1 MMMTHEDTVEI
12 LATYALDAVSV
23 EEREAIEEHLAE
35 CPRCRAD
42 LDSFVE
48 VATALGNSV
57 EPLPEGLWNSIAQRL
72 PERHDEERPPMPRLV
87 RADHIETDDAAGGD
101 SSGARPRRIVTARR
115 RMATF
120 AAIAVSAAAAVA
132 ILSVSLVRAD
142 DHVSQLTTQSIA
154 GQPGDVVTALETPG
168 HQVINL
174 DSSKHVKLA
183 QFVVDPDGRGYMVS
197 SKLPTLSSDRT
208 YQLWGVVDGKPIS
221 LGLLGRHPAQ
231 ATFTLASWQTAS
243 VLGIT
248 VEPANGAVV
257 PSQPMVALGTI

>member
-1 MMMTHEDTVEI
+1 MITHEEANEL
-12 LATYALDAVSV
+12 LASFALDAVAD
-23 EEREAIEEHLAE
+23 EEQEQLEAHLAE
-35 CPRCRAD
+35 CPRCRAE
-42 LDSFVE
+42 LDGFAE
-48 VATALGNSV
+48 VASALGNSV
-57 EPLPEGLWNSIAQRL
+57 EPLPEGLWNSIALRL

-87 RADHIETDDAAGGD
+87 RADDTGGDAAVAPAPAT
-101 SSGARPRRIVTARR
+101 SIRQIAPARR
-115 RMATF
+115 RMATI
-120 AAIAVSAAAAVA
+120 AALAVSAAAAVA

-142 DHVSQLTTQSIA
+142 NHVSQLTSQAIS

-168 HQVINL
+168 HKVVDL
-174 DSSKHVKLA
+174 DSSTKHVKLA

-197 SKLPTLSSDRT
+197 SKLPALSSDHT

-221 LGLLGRHPAQ
+221 LGLLGRNPTQ

-248 VEPANGAVV
+248 VEPSQGAVV

>member
-1 MMMTHEDTVEI
+1 MTHEEAIEI
-12 LATYALDAVSV
+12 MATYALDAV
-23 EEREAIEEHLAE
+23 EADEREAVEQHLAE
-35 CPRCRAD
+35 CPRCRAE

-48 VATALGNSV
+48 VTSALGNSV
-57 EPLPEGLWNSIAQRL
+57 EPLPEGLWNSIAARL
-72 PERHDEERPPMPRLV
+72 PERQDDVPPPMPRLV
-87 RADHIETDDAAGGD
+87 RADDTGDAPET
-101 SSGARPRRIVTARR
+101 SARQAFRSRGRL
-115 RMATF
+115 ATF

-142 DHVSQLTTQSIA
+142 NHVTQLTSQAIA

-168 HQVINL
+168 HRVVNL
-174 DSSKHVKLA
+174 DSTSHAKLA
-183 QFVVDPDGRGYMVS
+183 QFVVDPDGQGYMVS
-197 SKLPTLSSDRT
+197 SKLPTLSSAHT

-221 LGLLGRHPAQ
+221 LGLLGRHPTQ

-248 VEPANGAVV
+248 VEPSEGAVV